1 MSAETFVFTQLQS
14 GALPTELSEAI
25 PRTCLHYLTL
35 MKEQGGFPTLRV
47 ARSPCLFIGGGCSSP
62 YHVRKGKSGR
72 KIVAFAGLAR
82 VAVKRGKR
90 RLANGEV
97 KGMGPSGT
105 SGPTMSGTS
114 AGDSAFADMI
124 NGLKEQAVNRGVTT
138 LMDEDVGTLGVPD
151 PRILIVGCGGSG
163 NNTLNRITHLGVEGA
178 VTVAINTDKQHL
190 DHTRAL
196 QKLLVGRHITRGLGA
211 GGDPSTG
218 RRCAEAGREMIK
230 RIVTGADLVFI
241 ASGLGGGSGTGI
253 CPIVAEEAKA
263 AGALVVGIVTTPFH
277 VERRQRMS
285 RALEGLESLRRCA
298 DAVLVLDNN
307 RLLHFVPNLPLDEA
321 FSIMDQLVA
330 EIVKGIVETITLPS
344 LINLD
349 FADIRTI
356 MSNGGVTMMLYGE
369 SDRGPEEVVHEALN
383 HPLLDVDISGATGV
397 LIHVT
402 GGPYMTLESANQ
414 VVDLLT
420 AQVSENA
427 NVIWGAR
434 QDAGFGDTIKV
445 MAIIT
450 GVGGTTLNTARMKP
464 DALGEALRLT
474 RQQNP
479 DRPNNLDFHRYE

>member
-1 MSAETFVFTQLQS
+1 MGPTGTPSS
-14 GALPTELSEAI
+14 GAENKAL
-25 PRTCLHYLTL
+25 
-35 MKEQGGFPTLRV
+35 
-47 ARSPCLFIGGGCSSP
+47 
-62 YHVRKGKSGR
+62 
-72 KIVAFAGLAR
+72 
-82 VAVKRGKR
+82 
-90 RLANGEV
+90 
-97 KGMGPSGT
+97 
-105 SGPTMSGTS
+105 
-114 AGDSAFADMI
+114 ADMVSQMA
-124 NGLKEQAVNRGVTT
+124 KEAVNRGATA
-138 LMDEDVGTLGVPD
+138 LMDDEVGTLGVPN

-163 NNTLNRITHLGVEGA
+163 NNTLNRITQLGVEGA

-218 RRCAEAGREMIK
+218 RRCAEAGREMIR

-285 RALEGLESLRRCA
+285 RALEGLESLRRTA

-307 RLLHFVPNLPLDEA
+307 RLLHYVPHLPLDEA

-349 FADIRTI
+349 FADVRAI
-356 MSNGGVTMMLYGE
+356 MANGGVTMMLYGE
-369 SDRGPEEVVHEALN
+369 SDRGPQEVVHEALN

-402 GGPYMTLESANQ
+402 GGRYMTLETASQ

-420 AQVSENA
+420 SKVSEDA

-450 GVGGTTLNTARMKP
+450 GVGGTDLRSPQMKP
-464 DALGEALRLT
+464 DVLGDALRLT
-474 RQQNP
+474 QNK
-479 DRPNNLDFHRYE
+479 NNNNGPLGFQRFD

>member
-1 MSAETFVFTQLQS
+1 MGPTSTPSS
-14 GALPTELSEAI
+14 GAENRAL
-25 PRTCLHYLTL
+25 
-35 MKEQGGFPTLRV
+35 
-47 ARSPCLFIGGGCSSP
+47 
-62 YHVRKGKSGR
+62 
-72 KIVAFAGLAR
+72 
-82 VAVKRGKR
+82 
-90 RLANGEV
+90 
-97 KGMGPSGT
+97 
-105 SGPTMSGTS
+105 
-114 AGDSAFADMI
+114 ADMVSQMA
-124 NGLKEQAVNRGVTT
+124 KSAVNRGATA
-138 LMDEDVGTLGVPD
+138 LMDDEVGTLGVPN

-218 RRCAEAGREMIK
+218 RRCAEAGREMIR

-277 VERRQRMS
+277 VERRQRMA
-285 RALEGLESLRRCA
+285 RALEGLESLRRTA

-307 RLLHFVPNLPLDEA
+307 RLLHYVPHLPLDEA

-349 FADIRTI
+349 FADVRAI
-356 MSNGGVTMMLYGE
+356 MANGGVTMMLYGE
-369 SDRGPEEVVHEALN
+369 SDRGPQEVVHEALN

-402 GGPYMTLESANQ
+402 GGRYMTLETASQ

-420 AQVSENA
+420 SKVSEEA

-450 GVGGTTLNTARMKP
+450 GVGGTDLRSPQMKP
-464 DALGEALRLT
+464 DMLGDALRLT
-474 RQQNP
+474 QNRNP
-479 DRPNNLDFHRYE
+479 QNGPLGFQRFD

>member
-1 MSAETFVFTQLQS
+1 
-14 GALPTELSEAI
+14 
-25 PRTCLHYLTL
+25 
-35 MKEQGGFPTLRV
+35 
-47 ARSPCLFIGGGCSSP
+47 
-62 YHVRKGKSGR
+62 
-72 KIVAFAGLAR
+72 
-82 VAVKRGKR
+82 
-90 RLANGEV
+90 
-97 KGMGPSGT
+97 MGPNASSKASASGQDK
-105 SGPTMSGTS
+105 
-114 AGDSAFADMI
+114 ALADMI
-124 NGLKEQAVNRGVTT
+124 QGLRDETVSKGATA
-138 LMDEDVGTLGVPD
+138 LMDEDLNSFGVPN
-151 PRILIVGCGGSG
+151 PRIMIVGCGGSG

-277 VERRQRMS
+277 VERRQRMA
-285 RALEGLESLRRCA
+285 RALEGLESLRRIA

-307 RLLHFVPNLPLDEA
+307 RLLHYVPNLPLDEA

-330 EIVKGIVETITLPS
+330 EIVKGIVETITMPS

-349 FADIRTI
+349 FADVRAI
-356 MSNGGVTMMLYGE
+356 MANGGVTMMLYGE

-383 HPLLDVDISGATGV
+383 HPLLDVDITGATGV

-402 GGPYMTLESANQ
+402 GGQYMTLDSASR

-420 AQVSENA
+420 AKVSEDA

-450 GVGGTTLNTARMKP
+450 GVGGTDLKTARMEP
-464 DALGEALRLT
+464 DALGDALRLT
-474 RQQNP
+474 RNQN
-479 DRPNNLDFHRYE
+479 DANRGDMGFQRFD

>member
-1 MSAETFVFTQLQS
+1 
-14 GALPTELSEAI
+14 
-25 PRTCLHYLTL
+25 
-35 MKEQGGFPTLRV
+35 
-47 ARSPCLFIGGGCSSP
+47 
-62 YHVRKGKSGR
+62 
-72 KIVAFAGLAR
+72 
-82 VAVKRGKR
+82 
-90 RLANGEV
+90 
-97 KGMGPSGT
+97 MGPVDTRSTRSSDQALSDMVASLKAEAVGKGATALLDDELGT
-105 SGPTMSGTS
+105 
-114 AGDSAFADMI
+114 F
-124 NGLKEQAVNRGVTT
+124 
-138 LMDEDVGTLGVPD
+138 GVPN

-178 VTVAINTDKQHL
+178 ITVAINTDKQHL
-190 DHTRAL
+190 DHTRSL

-218 RRCAEAGREMIK
+218 RRCAEAGREMIR

-277 VERRQRMS
+277 IERRQRMQ
-285 RALEGLESLRRCA
+285 RALEGLESLRGTA

-307 RLLHFVPNLPLDEA
+307 RLLHYVPNLPLDEA

-349 FADIRTI
+349 FADVRAI
-356 MSNGGVTMMLYGE
+356 MADGGVTMMLYGE

-383 HPLLDVDISGATGV
+383 HPLLDVDVSGATGV

-402 GGPYMTLESANQ
+402 GGQYMTLESASQ
-414 VVDLLT
+414 VVDLMT
-420 AQVSENA
+420 EKVSENA

-434 QDAGFGDTIKV
+434 QDPGFGDTIKV

-450 GVGGTTLNTARMKP
+450 GVGGTDLRNANLTPDKLG
-464 DALGEALRLT
+464 DALKLT
-474 RQQNP
+474 RNKT
-479 DRPNNLDFHRYE
+479 NNNGPVGFTRFD

>member
-1 MSAETFVFTQLQS
+1 MGPTGTPSS
-14 GALPTELSEAI
+14 GAENRAL
-25 PRTCLHYLTL
+25 
-35 MKEQGGFPTLRV
+35 
-47 ARSPCLFIGGGCSSP
+47 
-62 YHVRKGKSGR
+62 
-72 KIVAFAGLAR
+72 
-82 VAVKRGKR
+82 
-90 RLANGEV
+90 
-97 KGMGPSGT
+97 
-105 SGPTMSGTS
+105 
-114 AGDSAFADMI
+114 ADMVSQMA
-124 NGLKEQAVNRGVTT
+124 KEAVNRGATA
-138 LMDEDVGTLGVPD
+138 LMDDEVGTLGVPN

-218 RRCAEAGREMIK
+218 RRCAEAGREMIR

-285 RALEGLESLRRCA
+285 RALEGLESLRRTA

-307 RLLHFVPNLPLDEA
+307 RLLHYVPHLPLDEA

-349 FADIRTI
+349 FADVRAI
-356 MSNGGVTMMLYGE
+356 MANGGVTMMLYGE
-369 SDRGPEEVVHEALN
+369 SDRGPQEVVHEALN

-402 GGPYMTLESANQ
+402 GGRYMTLETASQ

-420 AQVSENA
+420 SKVSEDA

-450 GVGGTTLNTARMKP
+450 GVGGTDLRSPQMKP
-464 DALGEALRLT
+464 DVLGDALRLT
-474 RQQNP
+474 QNK
-479 DRPNNLDFHRYE
+479 NNNNGPLGFQRFD

>member
-1 MSAETFVFTQLQS
+1 MGPNATRTTRQS
-14 GALPTELSEAI
+14 DQSLNDMVASLAQEAI
-25 PRTCLHYLTL
+25 GKGTTALLDED
-35 MKEQGGFPTLRV
+35 MGGF
-47 ARSPCLFIGGGCSSP
+47 
-62 YHVRKGKSGR
+62 
-72 KIVAFAGLAR
+72 
-82 VAVKRGKR
+82 
-90 RLANGEV
+90 
-97 KGMGPSGT
+97 
-105 SGPTMSGTS
+105 
-114 AGDSAFADMI
+114 
-124 NGLKEQAVNRGVTT
+124 
-138 LMDEDVGTLGVPD
+138 GVPN

-178 VTVAINTDKQHL
+178 ITVAINTDKQHL

-211 GGDPSTG
+211 GGDPGTG
-218 RRCAEAGREMIK
+218 RRCAEAGREMIQ

-253 CPIVAEEAKA
+253 CPIVADEAKK

-277 VERRQRMS
+277 VERRQRMQ
-285 RALEGLESLRRCA
+285 RALEGLESLRQVA

-349 FADIRTI
+349 FADVRAI
-356 MSNGGVTMMLYGE
+356 MANGGVTMMLYGE

-402 GGPYMTLESANQ
+402 GGKYMTLENASQ
-414 VVDLLT
+414 VVDLMT
-420 AQVSENA
+420 ANVSDDA

-434 QDAGFGDTIKV
+434 QDPGFGDTIKV

-450 GVGGTTLNTARMKP
+450 GVGGSEMRTARMAP
-464 DALGEALRLT
+464 DKLGDMLKLT
-474 RQQNP
+474 RAKSQTGGSVGFQRF
-479 DRPNNLDFHRYE
+479 D

>member
-1 MSAETFVFTQLQS
+1 MGTNTSSKS
-14 GALPTELSEAI
+14 GATGQDKAL
-25 PRTCLHYLTL
+25 
-35 MKEQGGFPTLRV
+35 
-47 ARSPCLFIGGGCSSP
+47 
-62 YHVRKGKSGR
+62 
-72 KIVAFAGLAR
+72 
-82 VAVKRGKR
+82 
-90 RLANGEV
+90 
-97 KGMGPSGT
+97 
-105 SGPTMSGTS
+105 
-114 AGDSAFADMI
+114 ADMI
-124 NGLKEQAVNRGVTT
+124 EGLREETITGGATA
-138 LMDEDVGTLGVPD
+138 LMDEDLGSYGVPN

-211 GGDPSTG
+211 GGDPATG

-277 VERRQRMS
+277 VERRQRMA
-285 RALEGLESLRRCA
+285 RALEGLEALRRVS

-307 RLLHFVPNLPLDEA
+307 RLLHYVPNLPLDEA

-330 EIVKGIVETITLPS
+330 EIVKGIVETITMPS

-349 FADIRTI
+349 FADVRAI
-356 MSNGGVTMMLYGE
+356 MANGGVTMMLYGE

-402 GGPYMTLESANQ
+402 GGKYMTLESASR

-420 AQVSENA
+420 AKVSEDA

-450 GVGGTTLNTARMKP
+450 GVGGTDLKTARMQP
-464 DALGEALRLT
+464 DALGDALRLT
-474 RQQNP
+474 RNQN
-479 DRPNNLDFHRYE
+479 DANRENTGFQRFD

>member
-1 MSAETFVFTQLQS
+1 
-14 GALPTELSEAI
+14 
-25 PRTCLHYLTL
+25 
-35 MKEQGGFPTLRV
+35 
-47 ARSPCLFIGGGCSSP
+47 
-62 YHVRKGKSGR
+62 
-72 KIVAFAGLAR
+72 
-82 VAVKRGKR
+82 
-90 RLANGEV
+90 
-97 KGMGPSGT
+97 MGPNASSKANASGQDK
-105 SGPTMSGTS
+105 
-114 AGDSAFADMI
+114 ALADMI
-124 NGLKEQAVNRGVTT
+124 QGLRDETVSKGATA
-138 LMDEDVGTLGVPD
+138 LMDEDLGTFGVPN
-151 PRILIVGCGGSG
+151 PRIMIVGCGGSG

-230 RIVTGADLVFI
+230 RIVAGADLVFI

-277 VERRQRMS
+277 VERRQRMA
-285 RALEGLESLRRCA
+285 RALEGLESLRRIA

-307 RLLHFVPNLPLDEA
+307 RLLHYVPNLPLDEA

-330 EIVKGIVETITLPS
+330 EIVKGIVETITMPS

-349 FADIRTI
+349 FADVRAI
-356 MSNGGVTMMLYGE
+356 MANGGVTMMLYGE

-402 GGPYMTLESANQ
+402 GGQYMTLESASR

-420 AQVSENA
+420 AKVSEDA

-450 GVGGTTLNTARMKP
+450 GVRGTDLKTARMQP
-464 DALGEALRLT
+464 DALGDALRLT
-474 RQQNP
+474 RNQN
-479 DRPNNLDFHRYE
+479 DANRGDMGFQRFD

>member
-1 MSAETFVFTQLQS
+1 MVTNA
-14 GALPTELSEAI
+14 
-25 PRTCLHYLTL
+25 
-35 MKEQGGFPTLRV
+35 
-47 ARSPCLFIGGGCSSP
+47 SS
-62 YHVRKGKSGR
+62 KSGTTGQD
-72 KIVAFAGLAR
+72 KAL
-82 VAVKRGKR
+82 
-90 RLANGEV
+90 
-97 KGMGPSGT
+97 
-105 SGPTMSGTS
+105 
-114 AGDSAFADMI
+114 ADMI
-124 NGLKEQAVNRGVTT
+124 EGLREETITGGATA
-138 LMDEDVGTLGVPD
+138 LMDEDLGSYGVPN

-211 GGDPSTG
+211 GGDPATG

-277 VERRQRMS
+277 VERRQRMA
-285 RALEGLESLRRCA
+285 RALEGLEALRRVS

-307 RLLHFVPNLPLDEA
+307 RLLHYVPNLPLDEA

-330 EIVKGIVETITLPS
+330 EIVKGIVETITMPS

-349 FADIRTI
+349 FADVRAI
-356 MSNGGVTMMLYGE
+356 MANGGVTMMLYGE

-402 GGPYMTLESANQ
+402 GGKYMTLESASR

-420 AQVSENA
+420 AKVSEDA

-450 GVGGTTLNTARMKP
+450 GVGGTDLRTARMQP
-464 DALGEALRLT
+464 DALGDALRLT
-474 RQQNP
+474 RNQN
-479 DRPNNLDFHRYE
+479 DANRGDTGFQRFD

>member
-1 MSAETFVFTQLQS
+1 MGPTSTPSS
-14 GALPTELSEAI
+14 GAENKAL
-25 PRTCLHYLTL
+25 
-35 MKEQGGFPTLRV
+35 
-47 ARSPCLFIGGGCSSP
+47 
-62 YHVRKGKSGR
+62 
-72 KIVAFAGLAR
+72 
-82 VAVKRGKR
+82 
-90 RLANGEV
+90 
-97 KGMGPSGT
+97 
-105 SGPTMSGTS
+105 
-114 AGDSAFADMI
+114 ADMVSQMA
-124 NGLKEQAVNRGVTT
+124 KDAVNRGATA
-138 LMDEDVGTLGVPD
+138 LMDEEVGTLGVPN

-218 RRCAEAGREMIK
+218 RRCAEAGREMIR

-277 VERRQRMS
+277 VERRQRMA
-285 RALEGLESLRRCA
+285 RALEGLESLRRTA

-307 RLLHFVPNLPLDEA
+307 RLLHYVPHLPLDEA

-349 FADIRTI
+349 FADVRAI
-356 MSNGGVTMMLYGE
+356 MANGGVTMMLYGE
-369 SDRGPEEVVHEALN
+369 SDRGPQEVVHEALN

-402 GGPYMTLESANQ
+402 GGRYMTLETASQ

-420 AQVSENA
+420 SKVSEEA

-450 GVGGTTLNTARMKP
+450 GVGGTDLRSPQMKP
-464 DALGEALRLT
+464 DVLGDALRLT
-474 RQQNP
+474 QNRNP
-479 DRPNNLDFHRYE
+479 QNGPLGFQRFD

>member
-1 MSAETFVFTQLQS
+1 
-14 GALPTELSEAI
+14 
-25 PRTCLHYLTL
+25 
-35 MKEQGGFPTLRV
+35 
-47 ARSPCLFIGGGCSSP
+47 
-62 YHVRKGKSGR
+62 
-72 KIVAFAGLAR
+72 
-82 VAVKRGKR
+82 
-90 RLANGEV
+90 
-97 KGMGPSGT
+97 MGPEGT
-105 SGPTMSGTS
+105 HNMRT
-114 AGDSAFADMI
+114 GDKSLDDMVASLAAEAM
-124 NGLKEQAVNRGVTT
+124 GKGSTT
-138 LMDEDVGTLGVPD
+138 LLDDELGSFGVPN

-211 GGDPSTG
+211 GGDPNMG
-218 RRCAEAGREMIK
+218 RRCAEAGREMIQ
-230 RIVTGADLVFI
+230 RIVSGADLVFI

-253 CPIVAEEAKA
+253 CPIVAEEAKK

-277 VERRQRMS
+277 VERRQRMN
-285 RALEGLESLRRCA
+285 RALEGLESLRQVA

-307 RLLHFVPNLPLDEA
+307 RLLHFAPNLPLDEA

-349 FADIRTI
+349 FADVKAI
-356 MSNGGVTMMLYGE
+356 MANGGVTMMLYGE
-369 SDRGPEEVVHEALN
+369 SDKGPEEVVHEALN

-402 GGPYMTLESANQ
+402 GGKYMTLENASQ
-414 VVDLLT
+414 VVDMMT
-420 AQVSENA
+420 GNVSDEA

-434 QDAGFGDTIKV
+434 QDPAFGDTIKV

-450 GVGGTTLNTARMKP
+450 GVGGQEIQSGSIAP
-464 DALGEALRLT
+464 DQLGDMLRLT
-474 RQQNP
+474 RSKVQKSGSVGFQRF
-479 DRPNNLDFHRYE
+479 D

>member
-1 MSAETFVFTQLQS
+1 MGPTGTPSS
-14 GALPTELSEAI
+14 GAENKAL
-25 PRTCLHYLTL
+25 
-35 MKEQGGFPTLRV
+35 
-47 ARSPCLFIGGGCSSP
+47 
-62 YHVRKGKSGR
+62 
-72 KIVAFAGLAR
+72 
-82 VAVKRGKR
+82 
-90 RLANGEV
+90 
-97 KGMGPSGT
+97 
-105 SGPTMSGTS
+105 
-114 AGDSAFADMI
+114 ADMVSQMA
-124 NGLKEQAVNRGVTT
+124 KEAVNRGATA
-138 LMDEDVGTLGVPD
+138 LMDDEVGTLGVPN

-218 RRCAEAGREMIK
+218 RRCAEAGREMIR

-253 CPIVAEEAKA
+253 CPIVAEEAKS

-285 RALEGLESLRRCA
+285 RALEGLESLRRTA

-307 RLLHFVPNLPLDEA
+307 RLLHYVPHLPLDEA

-349 FADIRTI
+349 FADVRAI
-356 MSNGGVTMMLYGE
+356 MANGGVTMMLYGE

-402 GGPYMTLESANQ
+402 GGRYMTLDTASQ

-420 AQVSENA
+420 SKVSEDA

-450 GVGGTTLNTARMKP
+450 GVGGTDLRSPQMKP
-464 DALGEALRLT
+464 DMLGDALRLT
-474 RQQNP
+474 QNQ
-479 DRPNNLDFHRYE
+479 NLQNGPLGFQRFD

>member
-1 MSAETFVFTQLQS
+1 MGTNASSKS
-14 GALPTELSEAI
+14 GATGQDKAL
-25 PRTCLHYLTL
+25 
-35 MKEQGGFPTLRV
+35 
-47 ARSPCLFIGGGCSSP
+47 
-62 YHVRKGKSGR
+62 
-72 KIVAFAGLAR
+72 
-82 VAVKRGKR
+82 
-90 RLANGEV
+90 
-97 KGMGPSGT
+97 
-105 SGPTMSGTS
+105 
-114 AGDSAFADMI
+114 ADMI
-124 NGLKEQAVNRGVTT
+124 EGLREETITGGATAI
-138 LMDEDVGTLGVPD
+138 MDEDLGSYGVPN

-211 GGDPSTG
+211 GGDPATG

-263 AGALVVGIVTTPFH
+263 AGALVVGLVTTPFH
-277 VERRQRMS
+277 VERRQRMA
-285 RALEGLESLRRCA
+285 RALEGLESLRRIA

-307 RLLHFVPNLPLDEA
+307 RLLHYVPNLPLDEA

-330 EIVKGIVETITLPS
+330 EIVKGIVETITMPS

-349 FADIRTI
+349 FADVRAI
-356 MSNGGVTMMLYGE
+356 MANGGVTMMLYGE

-402 GGPYMTLESANQ
+402 GGQYMTLESASR

-420 AQVSENA
+420 AKVSEDA
-427 NVIWGAR
+427 NVIWRAR

-450 GVGGTTLNTARMKP
+450 GVGGTDLKTARMQP
-464 DALGEALRLT
+464 DALGDALRLT
-474 RQQNP
+474 R
-479 DRPNNLDFHRYE
+479 NLNDATRGDTGFQRFD

>member
-1 MSAETFVFTQLQS
+1 MGPERSSSNGGMSMN
-14 GALPTELSEAI
+14 
-25 PRTCLHYLTL
+25 HD
-35 MKEQGGFPTLRV
+35 K
-47 ARSPCLFIGGGCSSP
+47 
-62 YHVRKGKSGR
+62 
-72 KIVAFAGLAR
+72 AFA
-82 VAVKRGKR
+82 
-90 RLANGEV
+90 E
-97 KGMGPSGT
+97 
-105 SGPTMSGTS
+105 
-114 AGDSAFADMI
+114 MI
-124 NGLKEQAVNRGVTT
+124 QGLKEETIARGATALV
-138 LMDEDVGTLGVPD
+138 DEEVGSFGVPN

-178 VTVAINTDKQHL
+178 ATVAINTDKQHL

-218 RRCAEAGREMIK
+218 RRCAESGREMIR

-263 AGALVVGIVTTPFH
+263 AGALVVGIVTTPFR
-277 VERRQRMS
+277 VERRQRMT
-285 RALEGLESLRRCA
+285 RALEGLEMLRRAA

-307 RLLHFVPNLPLDEA
+307 RLLHFVPDMPLDEA

-349 FADIRTI
+349 FADLRAI
-356 MSNGGVTMMLYGE
+356 MNNGGVTMMLYGE
-369 SDRGPEEVVHEALN
+369 SDRGPEEVVHETLH
-383 HPLLDVDISGATGV
+383 HPLLDIDITGATGV

-402 GGPYMTLESANQ
+402 GGKYMTLEAANQ
-414 VVDLLT
+414 VVALLT
-420 AQVSENA
+420 AKVSDDA

-434 QDAGFGDTIKV
+434 QDPAFGDTIKV

-450 GVGGTTLNTARMKP
+450 GVGGQELKTSKMTP
-464 DALGEALRLT
+464 DVLGDALRLT
-474 RQQNP
+474 REKNTNRQDDQI
-479 DRPNNLDFHRYE
+479 DFHRFE